1 MAAYLIFD
9 VEIHDP
15 AEYGKFM
22 TAVKP
27 AIEAAGGKYL
37 VRGGEFKVIEGD
49 WQPTRLVLF
58 EFPNMGAAESFYN
71 GPVYQGMRPIRLASS
86 TAKALVAVEGV

>member
-9 VEIHDP
+9 VDIHDM

-22 TAVKP
+22 AAVKP

-37 VRGGEFKVIEGD
+37 VRGGTHKVLEGD
-49 WQPTRLVLF
+49 WKPARLVLF
-58 EFPNMGAAESFYN
+58 EFPSAQAAEDFYN
-71 GPVYQGMRPIRLASS
+71 GPVYQGMRPVRLASS
-86 TAKALVAVEGV
+86 TAKALVLVEGV